1 MYDAAKLHALVK
13 NAITNPP
20 PGMTPEQVGDLFAC
34 LLTAAL
40 GCMPCMIE
48 EFTRCMFGAPPPP
61 AAGYDPGD
69 RTRC

>member
-1 MYDAAKLHALVK
+1 MDPKTLHQAVR
-13 NAITNPP
+13 NAILNKPKD
-20 PGMTPEQVGDLFAC
+20 MTPEQLADLFAC